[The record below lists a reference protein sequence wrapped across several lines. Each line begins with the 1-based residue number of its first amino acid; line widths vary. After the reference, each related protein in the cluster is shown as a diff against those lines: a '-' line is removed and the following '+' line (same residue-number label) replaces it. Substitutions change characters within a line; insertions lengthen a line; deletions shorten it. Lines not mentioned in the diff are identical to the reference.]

1 MKTIK
6 ITREQIKT
14 QKDAILWHLKN
25 YGNIT
30 SWEAIKEYGATRLSD
45 IIYKLKNEGY
55 PIETHLVEIKTRFG
69 RKTSIARYQYYKP
82 IPKDEQLI
90 IWG

>member
-1 MKTIK
+1 MKTIT
-6 ITREQIKT
+6 ITENEISCAT
-14 QKDAILWHLKN
+14 DAIKWHLKT
-25 YGNIT
+25 YGKIT

>member
-1 MKTIK
+1 MKTIR
-6 ITREQIKT
+6 ITREEIKT
-14 QKDAILWHLKN
+14 QKDAILWHLKT

-30 SWEAIKEYGATRLSD
+30 SWEAIKEYGATRLSS
-45 IIYKLKNEGY
+45 IIFDLKDEGY
-55 PIETHLVEIKTRFG
+55 PIETNLIDWKTRFG
-69 RKTSIARYQYYKP
+69 RTTSIARYQYYKP

>member
-30 SWEAIKEYGATRLSD
+30 SWEAIKEYGATRLSG
-45 IIYKLKNEGY
+45 IIFDLKAEGY
-55 PIETHLVEIKTRFG
+55 PIETNLIDMKTRLWFNILFIP
-69 RKTSIARYQYYKP
+69 TS
-82 IPKDEQLI
+82 
-90 IWG
+90 